1 MRFGSFSEMTGYYAE
16 RTPDAPAL
24 VFEEGG
30 SVKALNFSAFHGRI
44 RERAEE
50 LKNAAVPAAG
60 SGAEAPAVRCAG
72 VFCTGTLDCVVDI
85 LAAVRAG
92 FQQVLLDPMASDELL
107 KEQIGLSGVDMLLG
121 DEDLAEEFAGSL
133 VPAGQAPDLK
143 AGRILFFT
151 SGTTASARAVAL
163 SEASLCCSAY
173 NGGSLLPL
181 DPSDRLLL
189 MLPLN
194 HVFGFVCGLLWPL
207 SCGASAALG
216 RGPRHYVDDMAFFRP
231 TAVSLVPLLLGF
243 LLKNGLINSELRL
256 MLIGA
261 GECPP
266 ALIRAAKDKGIRV
279 SFGYGLTETSSGL
292 ALSLGDDPYALAVC
306 PDDEIRIAADGEIMV
321 RAPGS
326 MMEGYYRDP
335 EATARAFS
343 DGWLM
348 TGDLGLIGEGGRL
361 WITGRKKDI
370 IVLPDGT
377 KVYLPEYEAKLS
389 EVLAGRDFALFMKD
403 GAVCLAVSGG
413 KSEEEGIA
421 EAVLPLMKTL
431 PRGQQIRRIL
441 MTGAIPRTATGK
453 VRRWALAEEVS

>member
-30 SVKALNFSAFHGRI
+30 SVKALSFSAFHERI

-72 VFCTGTLDCVVDI
+72 VFCTGSLNCVVDI
-85 LAAVRAG
+85 LAAARAG

-107 KEQIGLSGVDMLLG
+107 KEQIGLSGADMLLG

-216 RGPRHYVDDMAFFRP
+216 RGPRHYADDMAFFRP

-243 LLKNGLINSELRL
+243 MLKNGLINSELEL

-292 ALSLGDDPYALAVC
+292 ALSLGDDPYALTVC

-335 EATARAFS
+335 GATERAFS

-348 TGDLGLIGEGGRL
+348 TGDLGFIGEGGRL

-370 IVLPDGT
+370 FVLPDGT

-413 KSEEEGIA
+413 KSEEDGIA

-453 VRRWALAEEVS
+453 VRRWALAEEVN